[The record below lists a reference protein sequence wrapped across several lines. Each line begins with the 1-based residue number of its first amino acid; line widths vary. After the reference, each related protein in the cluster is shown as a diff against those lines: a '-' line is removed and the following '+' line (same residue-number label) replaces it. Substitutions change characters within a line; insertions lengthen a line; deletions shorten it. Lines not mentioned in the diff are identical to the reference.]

1 MNDFNVS
8 TVFQSVLSSSRRCL
22 HEPLVT
28 TYRHL
33 TSVSYRTCF
42 PTSIGCKHSAY
53 HIKKRIVDQWVEV
66 ISAEFNSQDL
76 SNTLSRDV
84 CDDGDKAEGPDDG
97 TARAADGDDI
107 RRE

>member
-1 MNDFNVS
+1 M
-8 TVFQSVLSSSRRCL
+8 
-22 HEPLVT
+22 
-28 TYRHL
+28 
-33 TSVSYRTCF
+33 
-42 PTSIGCKHSAY
+42 
-53 HIKKRIVDQWVEV
+53 EV